1 MFCNDWLYQTTVC
14 RRLNEKYSEII
25 EQNLLLANLGKYH
38 VIFCHHLASVVR
50 RHPSI
55 RQSTRRMS

>member
-1 MFCNDWLYQTTVC
+1 MRQPQICG
-14 RRLNEKYSEII
+14 RLNEKFSEII

-50 RHPSI
+50 RRPCI